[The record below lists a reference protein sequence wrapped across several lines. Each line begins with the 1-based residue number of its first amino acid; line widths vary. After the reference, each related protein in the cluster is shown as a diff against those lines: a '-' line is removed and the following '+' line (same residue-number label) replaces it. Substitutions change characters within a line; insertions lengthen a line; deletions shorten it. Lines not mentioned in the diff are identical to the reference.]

1 MVSRHRLGRRGAG
14 TIGCL
19 FSLLLFVTAL
29 HFGIPIGQS
38 YWRYTQLRD
47 EMRTTVR
54 FAQTIADEQMV
65 RQILLTVDRL
75 QLPREARRIRVT
87 RNPSNRRITIQTS
100 WTETIA
106 LPFTTREITF
116 NPRVEG
122 VY

>member
-1 MVSRHRLGRRGAG
+1 MVGRGTLNRRGAG
-14 TIGCL
+14 TLGCL
-19 FSLLLFVTAL
+19 LSLLLFIAAL
-29 HFGIPIGQS
+29 SFGLPIGQS

-75 QLPREARRIRVT
+75 DLPREARRVRIT
-87 RNPSNRRITIQTS
+87 RNPATRRITIQTS
-100 WTETIA
+100 WTETLS
-106 LPFTTREITF
+106 LPFIQREIRF

>member
-1 MVSRHRLGRRGAG
+1 MVGSLVGDRRGGG

-19 FSLLLFVTAL
+19 FTLLLFATAL
-29 HFGIPIGQS
+29 HFGLPIGQS

-54 FAQTIADEQMV
+54 FAQTIADDQMV

-75 QLPREARRIRVT
+75 ELPREARRIRVT
-87 RNPSNRRITIQTS
+87 RNPANRRITIQTS

-106 LPFTTREITF
+106 LPFTTREIEF
-116 NPRVEG
+116 KPRVEG

>member
-1 MVSRHRLGRRGAG
+1 MVNWRAGGRRGAG
-14 TIGCL
+14 TLGCL
-19 FSLLLFVTAL
+19 VSLLLFVTAL

-54 FAQTIADEQMV
+54 FAQTIADDQMV

-75 QLPREARRIRVT
+75 GLPREARRIRVT
-87 RNPSNRRITIQTS
+87 RNPANRRITIQTT
-100 WTETIA
+100 WTETIE
-106 LPFTTREITF
+106 LPFTTREIEF
-116 NPRVEG
+116 KPRVEG